1 MTSHAPHDAVL
12 LGTSLLKS
20 EHKDFPLLC
29 SCGHGQANWP
39 PSISNPS
46 HFLLCF
52 TPPPVR
58 PWAGPLQSASRQ
70 SRRWFLANLFARE
83 NESNQII
90 RHFKISFVD
99 KPLALVGYASIC
111 DKHCCG
117 EDEPGIMSSWRWCWQ
132 RSIILRP
139 LYTLAAL
146 FPLRPLW
153 SPPPAPVQS
162 LLIIPHLTPSPP
174 HPHTFSSTIN
184 NPPADH
190 SPNANLSLI
199 DNIFP
204 IRSSMITPF
213 GETGNI

>member
-1 MTSHAPHDAVL
+1 MTDYWLATLRQKTNTA
-12 LGTSLLKS
+12 
-20 EHKDFPLLC
+20 
-29 SCGHGQANWP
+29 
-39 PSISNPS
+39 
-46 HFLLCF
+46 
-52 TPPPVR
+52 
-58 PWAGPLQSASRQ
+58 WAGPAPQSASRQ

-83 NESNQII
+83 NEPNQIMPL
-90 RHFKISFVD
+90 FNISYVD
-99 KPLALVGYASIC
+99 NPLALVGYASIC

-117 EDEPGIMSSWRWCWQ
+117 KDEPGIMSSWRWCWQ

-146 FPLRPLW
+146 FPLRPPW